1 MSIPAWY
8 LDETRYKYSYED
20 VTGTREEPKTALKK
34 FGPYSKDKFRTTR
47 IGVAMLSSTV
57 HRQTG
62 EKFYKAFQEG
72 LSAYYKPFGSIYNLE
87 SCYYHPIKVF
97 SGTDAASYRTAALE
111 LVREIE
117 SIEIDLWL
125 CFLLIEDRFR
135 QLSVRHNPYFAGR
148 AVLLSNKVLVQGIT
162 VEKASKR
169 DWNLQWI
176 LDSIAVQSYAKLGG
190 TPWAIATGR
199 SEAEIIIGIGEAR
212 VSGSPTDERFFGF
225 ATVFNQNGAY
235 LWTRFGQP
243 VVGFD
248 NYLISLQ
255 DRVKQSIKDYT
266 ETEKVVPERL
276 IIHLYKPPGKRT
288 EARAIETALAE
299 LGSDIECAII
309 HIDHRTDFRVFD
321 SGAEDLKPKG
331 RLVTYV
337 DDYQRLIVLSG
348 SEVEWIPP
356 RVARVRLSPRST
368 YRDLNGLTQQV
379 YDFTNVHWAGL
390 QPNNV
395 PVTIKYPSQLARMY
409 ASLGQFD
416 EDWYGLITA
425 GFLSDK
431 VWFI

>member
-8 LDETRYKYSYED
+8 LGETRYKYSYED
-20 VTGTREEPKTALKK
+20 VTGIREEPKTALKK
-34 FGPYSKDKFRTTR
+34 FGPYSKDKFRATR
-47 IGVAMLSSTV
+47 IGFAMLSPAI
-57 HRQTG
+57 HGQTG
-62 EKFYKAFQEG
+62 EKFYKAFQKSLLTDKLFSTVDG
-72 LSAYYKPFGSIYNLE
+72 LEF
-87 SCYYHPIKVF
+87 CHYHPIKVF

-111 LVREIE
+111 LVREMK
-117 SIEIDLWL
+117 SIEVNLWI

-148 AVLLSNKVLVQGIT
+148 AILLSNKVLVQGIR
-162 VEKASKR
+162 VETARKDDR
-169 DWNLQWI
+169 RLHWI

-199 SEAEIIIGIGEAR
+199 SEPEIIIGIGEAR
-212 VSGSPTDERFFGF
+212 VSGSPTDERLFGF

-248 NYLISLQ
+248 NYLVSLQ

-266 ETEKVVPERL
+266 ETEKVVPKRL

-309 HIDHRTDFRVFD
+309 HIDHRTEFRVFD
-321 SGAEDLKPKG
+321 SWAEDLKPEG

-348 SEVEWIPP
+348 SEVEWISP
-356 RVARVRLSPRST
+356 RVARVRLSPQST

-409 ASLGQFD
+409 ASLAQFD
-416 EDWYGLITA
+416 EDWYGLITE
-425 GFLSDK
+425 GFLVDK

>member
-20 VTGTREEPKTALKK
+20 VTGTTEEPKTALKK

-47 IGVAMLSSTV
+47 IGFAMLSPAI
-57 HRQTG
+57 HGQTG
-62 EKFYKAFQEG
+62 NKFYKAFQKSLLTDKLFSTGHG
-72 LSAYYKPFGSIYNLE
+72 LEF
-87 SCYYHPIKVF
+87 CHYHPIKVF

-111 LVREIE
+111 LVREMK
-117 SIEIDLWL
+117 SIEVNLWI
-125 CFLLIEDRFR
+125 CFLLIEDRFT
-135 QLSVRHNPYFAGR
+135 QLSVRDNPYFAGR
-148 AVLLSNKVLVQGIT
+148 AVLLSHQVLVQGIK
-162 VEKASKR
+162 VENARKDDR
-169 DWNLQWI
+169 QLQWV
-176 LDSIAVQSYAKLGG
+176 LDSIAVQGYAKLGG

-199 SEAEIIIGIGEAR
+199 SEPEIIIGIGEAR
-212 VSGSPTDERFFGF
+212 VSGSPTDERLFGF

-248 NYLISLQ
+248 NYLVSLQ

-266 ETEKVVPERL
+266 ETEKVVPKRL

-309 HIDHRTDFRVFD
+309 HIDHKTDFRVFD
-321 SGAEDLKPKG
+321 SQAEDLKPKG
-331 RLVTYV
+331 RLATYV

-356 RVARVRLSPRST
+356 RVARVRLSPQST
-368 YRDLNGLTQQV
+368 YRDLNALTQQM

-416 EDWYGLITA
+416 EDWYGLITE
-425 GFLSDK
+425 GFLVDK